1 MKRLAIVAGLVAVVA
16 PLAITSCAGGPT
28 PSAPTATP
36 APTSARAVWDYCR
49 KIGTSPGNAGIEE
62 GRPMMAGTWVLRCY
76 QGKPLICT
84 CGGTCGAC
92 MQLIYN
98 EDEPERLADWCRQHP
113 DEFPPNWV
121 APMHGSQVY
130 SWQCAGGEVVKK
142 RNDFDPHEYDE
153 LGFPLGSWL
162 KVPEPADEE
171 EPVPP
176 PPANSPFAQPPPA
189 EGLCDPSY
197 PDVCIP
203 WGPLQDGLGHP
214 DYDCQHIPFRNFR
227 VLLPDSH
234 AFDADGDGIGCEYP

>member
-1 MKRLAIVAGLVAVVA
+1 MKRLGIVALVAVAA

-76 QGKPLICT
+76 QGKPLICE
-84 CGGTCGAC
+84 CGATCGAC
-92 MQLIYN
+92 TQLTYN
-98 EDEPERLADWCRQHP
+98 EEEPQGLADWCRENP
-113 DEFPPNWV
+113 AKTRPPGYLYG
-121 APMHGSQVY
+121 HGSQVY
-130 SWQCAGGEVVKK
+130 SWECSDGRVVRKQ
-142 RNDFDPHEYDE
+142 NTEDLSEYDD
-153 LGFPLGSWL
+153 LGYWL
-162 KVPEPADEE
+162 DGWEEIPEPQDKE

-176 PPANSPFAQPPPA
+176 PPPNSTFAQPPPT
-189 EGLCDPSY
+189 GGVCDRSY

-203 WGPLQDGLGHP
+203 TNPE
-214 DYDCQHIPFRNFR
+214 YDCAHIPFRNVR

-234 AFDADGDGIGCEYP
+234 GLDPDGDGIGCEYP